1 MEKSLAADF
10 FPSVYKFLIAIP
22 PKPVILVD
30 CKIIDFR
37 SAALR
42 GRETAQI
49 KWRISI
55 VPLENHAGGEVTT
68 MANKITV
75 TISGTEYTLMSDDAP
90 SYMRRVADMVDGKME
105 EIMSSGRV
113 SRMDAA
119 VLAAANLA
127 DELLKHQ
134 SFTENLR
141 AQLKGYLDDANK
153 AKNELSECKRQVIK
167 LQQRLQ
173 QKK

>member
-1 MEKSLAADF
+1 
-10 FPSVYKFLIAIP
+10 
-22 PKPVILVD
+22 
-30 CKIIDFR
+30 
-37 SAALR
+37 
-42 GRETAQI
+42 
-49 KWRISI
+49 
-55 VPLENHAGGEVTT
+55 

-127 DELLKHQ
+127 DELLKQQ

>member
-1 MEKSLAADF
+1 
-10 FPSVYKFLIAIP
+10 
-22 PKPVILVD
+22 
-30 CKIIDFR
+30 
-37 SAALR
+37 
-42 GRETAQI
+42 
-49 KWRISI
+49 
-55 VPLENHAGGEVTT
+55 

-90 SYMRRVADMVDGKME
+90 SYMRRVAEMVDGKME
-105 EIMSSGRV
+105 EFISSGRV

-127 DELLKHQ
+127 DELIKQ
-134 SFTENLR
+134 QAATENLR
-141 AQLKGYLDDANK
+141 NQLKGYLDDANK
-153 AKNELSECKRQVIK
+153 AKSELSEAKRQIVK

>member
-1 MEKSLAADF
+1 
-10 FPSVYKFLIAIP
+10 
-22 PKPVILVD
+22 
-30 CKIIDFR
+30 
-37 SAALR
+37 
-42 GRETAQI
+42 
-49 KWRISI
+49 
-55 VPLENHAGGEVTT
+55 

-105 EIMSSGRV
+105 EIMASGRV

-127 DELLKHQ
+127 DELFKQQ
-134 SFTENLR
+134 SASENLR
-141 AQLKGYLDDANK
+141 GQLKGYLDDANK
-153 AKNELSECKRQVIK
+153 AKSELSECKRQIVK

-173 QKK
+173 QQQKK